1 LADRVETFAF
11 LFTDIEGSTNL
22 LRDLGARYRAL
33 LLDHR
38 RLLTTAFNGFG
49 GRLVASEG
57 DSLFAV
63 FPTPRDALLAAAEG
77 QLVLA
82 DTHWPDGIAVK
93 VRMGI
98 HVGDVIVEEDEYVGL
113 AIHQAA
119 RISSAAHG
127 NQILVSEA
135 TQLAAVDAL
144 PGDVTLEP
152 VGRFRL
158 KDFPEPQ
165 RLFQLHHPRLPSE
178 FPAPRTAGG
187 PTHNLP
193 RTFTSFIGREHELK
207 DLIDLLR
214 AHALITLTGPGGCG
228 KTRLAVEAA
237 SASLNL
243 RPDGV
248 WFVDLAP
255 VSDPDLV
262 LATAAEAM
270 NLTETHRDDL
280 DGATIGFLSSGS
292 PLVILDNCEHLIG
305 ACSDL
310 VERWLASCPSMTVLV
325 TAREPL
331 GIAGEVI
338 RRVPGLDVG
347 IEGHGSRP
355 SEAAQLFVDR
365 ASAHD
370 PDFEP
375 TRDELDLIAQLTR
388 RLDGIPLAIEMAA
401 GLIGALDVREIVS
414 RLDDR
419 FRLLTGGSGR
429 TLGRQQ
435 TLLAT
440 VEWSHDLLRPAE
452 QTLLRRLATMSGSF
466 SLDAVEAICTGDGLD
481 RTDMVQLLRRLVAT
495 SWLIKERGDAHTRYR
510 MLETSRQY
518 ALERLI
524 ASSEA
529 ERFRD
534 RHHAWFL
541 ELAETAAEFLLGGPE
556 QGNWFDRLE
565 LELDNLRTALAWSL
579 GEGDATV
586 ALRISTAL
594 TRFWEVRGHWTEA
607 LRWFEQALERA
618 PDAPDR
624 VRAPALVSASFM
636 AFYRGSLDTARAFA
650 EEGLAAAR
658 EAGDDVS
665 EARGMRFL
673 AVTEQRSGNEDA
685 ALDFANRAVAL
696 SRKTGVGA
704 DVAFALQV
712 LGRLTSDPGEAGIIF
727 GEGLAVARAAQ
738 DGVSQIYLLYAL
750 GQLAIRR
757 QEEAQAREHF
767 NEALRI
773 AHRLRER
780 WMAMNVLVAL
790 SRVGEEI
797 DAGSAV
803 EEMIGLLRQ
812 IGNRL
817 MLIRWL
823 RQLAYLRRT
832 EGDLVGARRAVDE
845 ALSVIEQEGTD
856 EAKALGHFILA
867 GQLDEGEEDHP
878 SALREFQTGVRLAH
892 HLGSK
897 WEMTFGLGGIGRE
910 LALVGDQARAATV
923 LGAAEAF
930 REAVGMQPARRR
942 AEVLHRTAAE
952 VAHVLGHAEFRRLWE
967 LGRQMSFED
976 AVALATQETASDR

>member
-1 LADRVETFAF
+1 MASRVEMLTF

-22 LRDLGARYRAL
+22 LRDLGVRYRAL

-38 RLLTTAFNGFG
+38 SLLKATFERSG
-49 GRLVASEG
+49 GRLLGSEG

-63 FPTPRDALLAAAEG
+63 FPTPEDALLAAAEG
-77 QLVLA
+77 QFALGEA
-82 DTHWPDGIAVK
+82 KWPDGIALK

-98 HVGDVIVEEDEYVGL
+98 HIGDVVVEEDEYIGL
-113 AIHQAA
+113 AVHQAA
-119 RISSAAHG
+119 RISNAAHG
-127 NQILVSEA
+127 NQILLSEA
-135 TQLAAVDAL
+135 TQLAAAGAL
-144 PGDVTLEP
+144 PADITLEP
-152 VGRFRL
+152 VGQFRL

-187 PTHNLP
+187 RAHNLP

-207 DLIDLLR
+207 DVIDLLR
-214 AHALITLTGPGGCG
+214 ANSLVTLTGPGGCG
-228 KTRLAVEAA
+228 KTRLAIEAA
-237 SASLNL
+237 SASLTL
-243 RPDGV
+243 RPDGI

-262 LATAAEAM
+262 LATVAEAM
-270 NLTETHRDDL
+270 NLTETNRDDL
-280 DGATIGFLSSGS
+280 DGATIGFLSRGS

-305 ACSDL
+305 ACSTL
-310 VERWLASCPSMTVLV
+310 VERWLATCPSATILV

-331 GIAGEVI
+331 GIAGEII

-347 IEGHGSRP
+347 SDGDGSRP

-370 PDFEP
+370 PEFEP
-375 TRDELDLIAQLTR
+375 AEDELDLIAQLTR

-452 QTLLRRLATMSGSF
+452 QMLLRRLATMSGSF
-466 SLDAVEAICTGDGLD
+466 SLDAVDAICAGDGLD
-481 RTDMVQLLRRLVAT
+481 RTEMVQLLRRLVAT
-495 SWLIKERGDAHTRYR
+495 SWLIKERGGTHTRYR

-524 ASSEA
+524 AASEA
-529 ERFRD
+529 ERSRD
-534 RHHAWFL
+534 RHGAWFL
-541 ELAETAAEFLLGGPE
+541 ELAENAAEFLLGGPE
-556 QGNWFDRLE
+556 QANWFDRVE
-565 LELDNLRTALAWSL
+565 LELDNMRTALAWSL

-594 TRFWEVRGHWTEA
+594 ARFWEVRGHWTEA
-607 LRWFEQALERA
+607 LRWFDQALERA
-618 PDAPDR
+618 SDAPDHL
-624 VRAPALVSASFM
+624 RAPALVSASFM
-636 AFYRGSLDTARAFA
+636 AFYRGSLDMARDLA
-650 EEGLAAAR
+650 EQGLAAAR
-658 EAGDDVS
+658 AAGDEVS

-673 AVTEQRSGNEDA
+673 AVTEQRSGNEDT
-685 ALDFANRAVAL
+685 ALDLADRAVAL
-696 SRKTGVGA
+696 SRKAGVGA
-704 DVAFALQV
+704 DLAFALQV

-727 GEGLAVARAAQ
+727 SEGLSVARAAK

-750 GQLAIRR
+750 GQLAVRK
-757 QEEAQAREHF
+757 QEEAVAREHF
-767 NEALRI
+767 NEALGI

-790 SRVGEEI
+790 SRVSEEI
-797 DAGSAV
+797 DAGPAV

-817 MLIRWL
+817 MLVRWL
-823 RQLAYLRRT
+823 RQLADLRRI
-832 EGDLVGARRAVDE
+832 EGDGVGAQRAVDE
-845 ALSVIEQEGTD
+845 ALSVIEEEGTD
-856 EAKALGHFILA
+856 EAEALGHFILA
-867 GQLDEGEEDHP
+867 GQLDEGEGDHG
-878 SALREFQTGVRLAH
+878 SALREFQAGVRLAH
-892 HLGSK
+892 RLGLK
-897 WEMTFGLGGIGRE
+897 WETTFGLGGIGRE
-910 LALVGDQARAATV
+910 LALVGDHARAATV

-930 REAVGMQPARRR
+930 RETVGMRPASRR
-942 AEVLHRTAAE
+942 AEIFRQTTEE
-952 VAHVLGHAEFRRLWE
+952 VARVLGHAEFERLWR
-967 LGRQMSFED
+967 LGREMLLD
-976 AVALATQETASDR
+976 DIVALATES

>member
-1 LADRVETFAF
+1 VAGRVEMLAF

-22 LRDLGARYRAL
+22 LRDLGVRYRTV

-38 RLLTTAFNGFG
+38 SLLRTAFERFG
-49 GRLVASEG
+49 GRMLGSEG
-57 DSLFAV
+57 DSLFAA
-63 FPTPRDALLAAAEG
+63 FPNPKDALLAAADG
-77 QLVLA
+77 QLLLSEA
-82 DTHWPDGIAVK
+82 TWPDGIALK

-98 HVGDVIVEEDEYVGL
+98 HIGDVIVEEDEYVGL

-119 RISSAAHG
+119 RISNAAHG
-127 NQILVSEA
+127 DQILLSEA
-135 TQLAAVDAL
+135 TQLAAADAL
-144 PGDVTLEP
+144 PGDITLEP
-152 VGRFRL
+152 VGQFRL

-165 RLFQLHHPRLPSE
+165 RLFQLHHPRLPSD

-193 RTFTSFIGREHELK
+193 RTFTSFIGRDSELK

-214 AHALITLTGPGGCG
+214 ANSLITLTGPGGCG
-228 KTRLAVEAA
+228 KTRMAIEAA
-237 SASLNL
+237 SASLSL
-243 RPDGV
+243 RPDGI

-255 VSDPDLV
+255 VSDPGLV

-280 DGATIGFLSSGS
+280 DGATIGFLSRGS

-305 ACSDL
+305 TCSEL
-310 VERWLASCPSMTVLV
+310 VERWLASCPSMTILV

-331 GIAGEVI
+331 GIAGEI
-338 RRVPGLDVG
+338 ITRVPGLDVG
-347 IEGHGSRP
+347 RDGDAARP

-370 PDFEP
+370 PEFEP
-375 TRDELDLIAQLTR
+375 TGDELELIAQLTR
-388 RLDGIPLAIEMAA
+388 RLDGIPLAVEMAA

-452 QTLLRRLATMSGSF
+452 QMLLRRLATMSGSF
-466 SLDAVEAICTGDGLD
+466 SLDAVEAICAGDGLD
-481 RTDMVQLLRRLVAT
+481 RTEMVQLLRRLVAT
-495 SWLIKERGDAHTRYR
+495 SWLIKERGATHTRFR

-518 ALERLI
+518 ALERLV

-529 ERFRD
+529 ERSRD
-534 RHHAWFL
+534 RHTEWFL
-541 ELAETAAEFLLGGPE
+541 EFAETAAGLLLGGPE
-556 QGNWFDRLE
+556 QASWFDRVE

-618 PDAPDR
+618 SGAPAGL
-624 VRAPALVSASFM
+624 RAPALVSASFM
-636 AFYRGSLDTARAFA
+636 AFYRGNLDVARALA
-650 EEGLAAAR
+650 GEGLAAAR
-658 EAGDDVS
+658 EVGDEVS

-673 AVTEQRSGNEDA
+673 AVTEQRSGNEDM
-685 ALDFANRAVAL
+685 ALDLADRAVAL
-696 SRKTGVGA
+696 SRETGVGA
-704 DVAFALQV
+704 DLAFALQV
-712 LGRLTSDPGEAGIIF
+712 QGRLTSDPREAGVIF
-727 GEGLAVARAAQ
+727 SEGLSVARAAE

-750 GQLAIRR
+750 GQLAIRT
-757 QEEAQAREHF
+757 QEEAEARDHF
-767 NEALRI
+767 NEALGI

-790 SRVGEEI
+790 SRVSEEI

-823 RQLAYLRRT
+823 RQLAYLRRM
-832 EGDLVGARRAVDE
+832 EGDVVGARRSVDE
-845 ALSVIEQEGTD
+845 AFSVIEQEGTD
-856 EAKALGHFILA
+856 EARALGHFILA
-867 GQLDEGEEDHP
+867 GQLDEAEGDHR
-878 SALREFQTGVRLAH
+878 SALREFQAGVRLAH

-897 WEMTFGLGGIGRE
+897 WETTFGLGGIGRE
-910 LALVGDQARAATV
+910 LALVGDHARAATV
-923 LGAAEAF
+923 LGAAEAH
-930 REAVGMQPARRR
+930 REMVGMQPARRR
-942 AEVLHRTAAE
+942 AEVLRQTAQE
-952 VAHVLGHAEFRRLWE
+952 VAQVLGDADFGRLWE
-967 LGRQMSFED
+967 LGRQMSLED
-976 AVALATQETASDR
+976 VVALAIQA

>member
-1 LADRVETFAF
+1 VDGRVERLAF

-22 LRDLGARYRAL
+22 LRDLGVRYRTL

-38 RLLTTAFNGFG
+38 GLLTTAFERFG
-49 GRLVASEG
+49 GRLLGSEG

-63 FPTPRDALLAAAEG
+63 FPTPKDALLAAVEG
-77 QLVLA
+77 QLLLE
-82 DTHWPDGIAVK
+82 DEKWPDGIAVK

-98 HVGDVIVEEDEYVGL
+98 HLGDVIVEDDEYVGL

-119 RISSAAHG
+119 RISNAAHG
-127 NQILVSEA
+127 NQILLSEA
-135 TQLAAVDAL
+135 TQLAAADAL
-144 PGDVTLEP
+144 PADITLEP

-165 RLFQLHHPRLPSE
+165 RLFQLHHPRLPSD
-178 FPAPRTAGG
+178 FPDPRTAGG
-187 PTHNLP
+187 PAHNLP
-193 RTFTSFIGREHELK
+193 RTFTSFIGRDHELK

-214 AHALITLTGPGGCG
+214 AHSLITLTGPGGCG
-228 KTRLAVEAA
+228 KTRLAIEAA
-237 SASLNL
+237 SASLTL
-243 RPDGV
+243 RPDGI

-262 LATAAEAM
+262 LATAAASM
-270 NLTETHRDDL
+270 NLTETHRTDL
-280 DGATIGFLSSGS
+280 DGATIGFLSRGS
-292 PLVILDNCEHLIG
+292 PLVILDNCEHLIE
-305 ACSDL
+305 ACSAL
-310 VERWLASCPSMTVLV
+310 VERWLASCPSITILV

-331 GIAGEVI
+331 GIAGEIV
-338 RRVPGLDVG
+338 RRVPGLDVRPDG
-347 IEGHGSRP
+347 DGSRP

-370 PDFEP
+370 PEFEP
-375 TRDELDLIAQLTR
+375 TEDELDLIAQLTR

-401 GLIGALDVREIVS
+401 GLTGALDVRDIVS

-452 QTLLRRLATMSGSF
+452 QMLLRRLATMSGSF
-466 SLDAVEAICTGDGLD
+466 SLDAVEAICAGHGLD
-481 RTDMVQLLRRLVAT
+481 RAEMVPLLRRLAAT
-495 SWLIKERGDAHTRYR
+495 SWLIKEREATHTRYR

-518 ALERLI
+518 ALERLV

-529 ERFRD
+529 EHFRD
-534 RHHAWFL
+534 RHTEWFV
-541 ELAETAAEFLLGGPE
+541 ELAENAAGFLLGGRE
-556 QGNWFDRLE
+556 QAAWFDRVE

-618 PDAPDR
+618 SYAPALL
-624 VRAPALVSASFM
+624 RAPALVSASFM
-636 AFYRGSLDTARAFA
+636 AFYRGSLDVARAYA

-658 EAGDDVS
+658 EVGDEVS
-665 EARGMRFL
+665 EARGLRFL

-685 ALDFANRAVAL
+685 ALDLADRAVAL

-704 DVAFALQV
+704 DLAFALQV
-712 LGRLTSDPGEAGIIF
+712 LGRLTSDPREAGVIF
-727 GEGLAVARAAQ
+727 SEGLSVARAAE

-750 GQLAIRR
+750 GQLAIRNL
-757 QEEAQAREHF
+757 EEAQAREHF
-767 NEALRI
+767 DEALGI

-790 SRVGEEI
+790 SRVSEEI

-823 RQLAYLRRT
+823 RQLAYLRRL
-832 EGDLVGARRAVDE
+832 EGDVVGARRSVDE

-867 GQLDEGEEDHP
+867 GQLDEGEGDHQA
-878 SALREFQTGVRLAH
+878 ALREFQDGVRLVH

-897 WEMTFGLGGIGRE
+897 WETTFGLGGIGRE
-910 LALVGDQARAATV
+910 LALVGDHARAAKV
-923 LGAAEAF
+923 LGAAEAY
-930 REAVGMQPARRR
+930 REIVGMRPARRR
-942 AEVLHRTAAE
+942 AEVLRGTAEEVAQVLGAAE
-952 VAHVLGHAEFRRLWE
+952 FGRLWE
-967 LGRQMSFED
+967 QGRRMSLD
-976 AVALATQETASDR
+976 DVVALATEA

>member
-1 LADRVETFAF
+1 MADRIESLAF

-22 LRDLGARYRAL
+22 LRDLGARYRTL

-38 RLLTTAFNGFG
+38 SLLKTVFERFG
-49 GRLVASEG
+49 GRLLGSEG
-57 DSLFAV
+57 DSLFAA
-63 FPTPRDALLAAAEG
+63 FARPEDALLAAAEG
-77 QLVLA
+77 QLVLGDA
-82 DTHWPDGIAVK
+82 TWPDGVALK

-98 HVGDVIVEEDEYVGL
+98 HIGDVIVDEDEYVGL
-113 AIHQAA
+113 AVHQAA

-127 NQILVSEA
+127 NQILLSEA
-135 TQLAAVDAL
+135 TKLAAGTAL
-144 PGDVTLEP
+144 PADITLEA

-165 RLFQLHHPRLPSE
+165 RLFQLHHPRLPSD

-187 PTHNLP
+187 RSHNLP

-207 DLIDLLR
+207 DVINLLR
-214 AHALITLTGPGGCG
+214 TSPLITLTGPGGCG

-237 SASLNL
+237 SASLTL
-243 RPDGV
+243 RPDGI

-255 VSDPDLV
+255 VSDADLV
-262 LATAAEAM
+262 LAAAAEAM

-280 DGATIGFLSSGS
+280 DGATIALLSTGS
-292 PLVILDNCEHLIG
+292 PLVILDNCEHLID
-305 ACSDL
+305 ACSAL
-310 VERWLASCPSMTVLV
+310 VERWLASCPSMTILV

-331 GIAGEVI
+331 GIAGEII

-347 IEGHGSRP
+347 SGDEPRR

-370 PDFEP
+370 PEFEP
-375 TRDELDLIAQLTR
+375 TEDELDLIAQLTR

-429 TLGRQQ
+429 SLGRQQ

-452 QTLLRRLATMSGSF
+452 QMLLRRLATMSGSF
-466 SLDAVEAICTGDGLD
+466 SLDSVETICAGDGLD
-481 RTDMVQLLRRLVAT
+481 RSEMVQLLRRLVAT
-495 SWLIKERGDAHTRYR
+495 SWLIRERGGPHTRYR

-518 ALERLI
+518 ALERLV

-529 ERFRD
+529 ERLRD
-534 RHHAWFL
+534 RHGAWFL
-541 ELAETAAEFLLGGPE
+541 EFAEDAAGFLLGGPE
-556 QGNWFDRLE
+556 QANWFDRVE

-579 GEGDATV
+579 GEGDAVV
-586 ALRISTAL
+586 ALRISSAL

-607 LRWFEQALERA
+607 LRWLEQALERA
-618 PDAPDR
+618 SDAPEHL
-624 VRAPALVSASFM
+624 RAPALVSASFM
-636 AFYRGSLDTARAFA
+636 AFYRGSLDVARDFA
-650 EEGLAAAR
+650 GRGLAAAR
-658 EAGDDVS
+658 EAGDELS
-665 EARGMRFL
+665 EARGTRFL
-673 AVTEQRSGNEDA
+673 AVTEQRSGNEEA
-685 ALDFANRAVAL
+685 ALDLANRAVAL

-704 DVAFALQV
+704 DLAFALQV
-712 LGRLTSDPGEAGIIF
+712 LGRLTSDPGEGRDILS
-727 GEGLAVARAAQ
+727 EGLSVARSAR

-750 GQLAIRR
+750 GHVAIRR
-757 QEEAQAREHF
+757 QEESEAREHF
-767 NEALRI
+767 NEALEI
-773 AHRLRER
+773 AQRLRER

-790 SRVGEEI
+790 SRLTEEI

-817 MLIRWL
+817 MLLRWL
-823 RQLAYLRRT
+823 RQLADLRRI
-832 EGDLVGARRAVDE
+832 EGDVVGARRATDE
-845 ALSVIEQEGTD
+845 ALSVVDKEGTD

-867 GQLDEGEEDHP
+867 GQLDEEEGDHVA
-878 SALREFQTGVRLAH
+878 ALREFQAGVRLAH
-892 HLGSK
+892 LVGSR
-897 WEMTFGLGGIGRE
+897 WETAFGLGGIGRE
-910 LALVGDQARAATV
+910 LALVGEHARAATV
-923 LGAAEAF
+923 LAAADAY
-930 REAVGMQPARRR
+930 REIVGMRPARRR
-942 AEVLHRTAAE
+942 ADLFRQTTDD
-952 VAHVLGHAEFRRLWE
+952 VAQALGGTEFERLWT
-967 LGRQMSFED
+967 LGRAMSLDD
-976 AVALATQETASDR
+976 AVAAATDG

>member
-1 LADRVETFAF
+1 VAARVERLAF

-22 LRDLGARYRAL
+22 LRDLGVRYRGL
-33 LLDHR
+33 LMDHR
-38 RLLTTAFNGFG
+38 SLLKTTFERFG
-49 GRLVASEG
+49 GWLLGSEG

-63 FPTPRDALLAAAEG
+63 FPTPEDALLAAAEG
-77 QLVLA
+77 QLVLGEA
-82 DTHWPDGIAVK
+82 KWPDGIALK

-113 AIHQAA
+113 AVHQAA
-119 RISSAAHG
+119 RISNAAHG
-127 NQILVSEA
+127 NQILLSEA
-135 TQLAAVDAL
+135 TQLAAASAL
-144 PGDVTLEP
+144 PTDITLEP
-152 VGRFRL
+152 VGQFQL
-158 KDFPEPQ
+158 KDFPEPE
-165 RLFQLHHPRLPSE
+165 RLFQLHHPKLPSD

-193 RTFTSFIGREHELK
+193 RTFTSFIGREDELK
-207 DLIDLLR
+207 DVIDLLR
-214 AHALITLTGPGGCG
+214 ANSLVTLTGSGGCG
-228 KTRLAVEAA
+228 KTRLAIEAA
-237 SASLNL
+237 SASLSL
-243 RPDGV
+243 RPDGI

-255 VSDPDLV
+255 VSDPDL
-262 LATAAEAM
+262 LLTTAAEAM

-280 DGATIGFLSSGS
+280 DGATIGFLSRGS
-292 PLVILDNCEHLIG
+292 PLVILDNCEHLID
-305 ACSDL
+305 ACSAL
-310 VERWLASCPSMTVLV
+310 VERWLASCASMTILV

-331 GIAGEVI
+331 GIAGEII

-347 IEGHGSRP
+347 FDGDGSRP

-365 ASAHD
+365 ASAQD
-370 PDFEP
+370 PEFKPAE
-375 TRDELDLIAQLTR
+375 DELDLIAQLTR

-401 GLIGALDVREIVS
+401 GLIAALDVREIVA

-452 QTLLRRLATMSGSF
+452 QMLLRRLATMSGSF
-466 SLDAVEAICTGDGLD
+466 SLDAVDAICAGDGLD
-481 RTDMVQLLRRLVAT
+481 RTEMVQLLRRLVAT
-495 SWLIKERGDAHTRYR
+495 SWLIKDRGGNHTRYR

-518 ALERLI
+518 ALERLV

-529 ERFRD
+529 ERFRN
-534 RHHAWFL
+534 RHDAWFL
-541 ELAETAAEFLLGGPE
+541 ELAENAAAFLLGGPE
-556 QGNWFDRLE
+556 QANWFDRVE

-607 LRWFEQALERA
+607 LRWLEQALERA
-618 PDAPDR
+618 SGAPEHL
-624 VRAPALVSASFM
+624 RAPALVSASFM
-636 AFYRGSLDTARAFA
+636 AFYRGSFDVARDFA
-650 EEGLAAAR
+650 EQGLAAAR
-658 EAGDDVS
+658 EAGDEVS

-673 AVTEQRSGNEDA
+673 AVTEQRSGNAET
-685 ALDFANRAVAL
+685 ALDLANRAVAL
-696 SRKTGVGA
+696 SRKAGVGA
-704 DVAFALQV
+704 DLAFALQV
-712 LGRLTSDPGEAGIIF
+712 LGRLTSDPGQAGIIF
-727 GEGLAVARAAQ
+727 SEGLSVARAAM

-750 GQLAIRR
+750 GQLAISN

-767 NEALRI
+767 NEALAI

-790 SRVGEEI
+790 SRVSEEI

-817 MLIRWL
+817 MLVRWL
-823 RQLAYLRRT
+823 RQLAYLRRI

-845 ALSVIEQEGTD
+845 AMSVVEQEGTD

-867 GQLDEGEEDHP
+867 GQLDEGEGDHP
-878 SALREFQTGVRLAH
+878 SALREFQAGVRLAH
-892 HLGSK
+892 HFGSK
-897 WEMTFGLGGIGRE
+897 WETTFGLGGIGRE
-910 LALVGDQARAATV
+910 LALVGDHARAATV

-930 REAVGMQPARRR
+930 RETVGMRPAPRR
-942 AEVLHRTAAE
+942 AEVFRQTTEE
-952 VAHVLGHAEFRRLWE
+952 VAQVLGRAEFERLWM
-967 LGRQMSFED
+967 LGRAMSIED
-976 AVALATQETASDR
+976 VVALATES

>member
-1 LADRVETFAF
+1 VSGRVETLAF

-22 LRDLGARYRAL
+22 LRDLGARYRKL

-38 RLLTTAFNGFG
+38 SLLKTAFERFG
-49 GRLVASEG
+49 GRLLGAEG

-63 FPTPRDALLAAAEG
+63 FPTPKDALLAAAEG
-77 QLVLA
+77 QLLLDDA
-82 DTHWPDGIAVK
+82 TWPDGIALK

-98 HVGDVIVEEDEYVGL
+98 HIGDVLVEEDEYVGL

-119 RISSAAHG
+119 RISNAAHG
-127 NQILVSEA
+127 TQILLSEA
-135 TQLAAVDAL
+135 TQLAAADAL
-144 PGDVTLEP
+144 PADITLEP

-158 KDFPEPQ
+158 RDFPEPQ
-165 RLFQLHHPRLPSE
+165 RLFQLHHPRLPSD
-178 FPAPRTAGG
+178 FPAPRTAGE

-193 RTFTSFIGREHELK
+193 RTFTSFIGRDRELK

-214 AHALITLTGPGGCG
+214 ANSLITLTGPGGCG
-228 KTRLAVEAA
+228 KTRLAIEAA
-237 SASLNL
+237 SASLTL
-243 RPDGV
+243 RPDGI

-262 LATAAEAM
+262 LTTAAAAM
-270 NLTETHRDDL
+270 NLTETSRTDL
-280 DGATIGFLSSGS
+280 DGATIGFLSTGS

-305 ACSDL
+305 ACTAL
-310 VERWLASCPSMTVLV
+310 VERWLASCPSITILL

-331 GIAGEVI
+331 GIAGEII

-347 IEGHGSRP
+347 LDGEGSRP

-370 PDFEP
+370 PEFEP
-375 TRDELDLIAQLTR
+375 TEDELGLIAQLTH

-452 QTLLRRLATMSGSF
+452 QMLLRRLATMSGSF
-466 SLDAVEAICTGDGLD
+466 SLDAVEAICAGDGLD
-481 RTDMVQLLRRLVAT
+481 RMEIVRLLRRLVAT
-495 SWLIKERGDAHTRYR
+495 SWLIKERAGAPTRYR

-518 ALERLI
+518 ALDRLV

-529 ERFRD
+529 ETFRD
-534 RHHAWFL
+534 RHNEWFL
-541 ELAETAAEFLLGGPE
+541 ELGENAAEFLLGGPE
-556 QGNWFDRLE
+556 QASWFDRVE

-607 LRWFEQALERA
+607 LRWFEQSLERA
-618 PDAPDR
+618 SGAPEQLR
-624 VRAPALVSASFM
+624 GPALVSASFM
-636 AFYRGSLDTARAFA
+636 AFYRGSLEVARAYA
-650 EEGLAAAR
+650 QEGLAAAR
-658 EAGDDVS
+658 AARDEVS

-673 AVTEQRSGNEDA
+673 AVIEQRSGNEDA
-685 ALDFANRAVAL
+685 ALDLAERAVAL

-704 DVAFALQV
+704 DLAFALQV
-712 LGRLTSDPGEAGIIF
+712 LGRLTSDPDEAGVF
-727 GEGLAVARAAQ
+727 FSEGLSVARAAE

-750 GQLAIRR
+750 GQLAIRN

-767 NEALRI
+767 DEALGI

-790 SRVGEEI
+790 SRLSEEI

-823 RQLAYLRRT
+823 RQLAYLRRL
-832 EGDLVGARRAVDE
+832 EGDLAGARRSVDE

-856 EAKALGHFILA
+856 EARALGHFILA
-867 GQLDEGEEDHP
+867 GHLDEGEGDHRA
-878 SALREFQTGVRLAH
+878 ALREFQAGVHLAH

-897 WEMTFGLGGIGRE
+897 WETTFGLGGIGRE
-910 LALVGDQARAATV
+910 LALVGDHARAATV
-923 LGAAEAF
+923 LGAADTY
-930 REAVGMQPARRR
+930 REVVGMRPARRR
-942 AEVLHRTAAE
+942 VEVFRRTVEE
-952 VAHVLGHAEFRRLWE
+952 VAQGLGDAEFARLWE
-967 LGRQMSFED
+967 LGRQMSLD
-976 AVALATQETASDR
+976 DVVALATET